1 MSDLTNG
8 LLPLLGEEL
17 SLRWIITLLHFLWQ
31 GTVVGLVAAV
41 VGSLLRYAS
50 ASIRYSLFSM
60 ALLSL
65 PLCVAV
71 TFIFIKV
78 PLALQ
83 TSIQPSSLLV
93 AVESTGN
100 QQEAFPQVGLIPERR
115 EEFSRRNRFGKRNL
129 LPANLLEKCS
139 EGRPLLSQGIE
150 C

>member
-8 LLPLLGEEL
+8 LLRLLGEEL
-17 SLRWIITLLHFLWQ
+17 SLPWIITLLHFLWQ

-71 TFIFIKV
+71 TFVFIKV
-78 PLALQ
+78 P
-83 TSIQPSSLLV
+83 V
-93 AVESTGN
+93 V
-100 QQEAFPQVGLIPERR
+100 
-115 EEFSRRNRFGKRNL
+115 
-129 LPANLLEKCS
+129 
-139 EGRPLLSQGIE
+139 
-150 C
+150 

>member
-31 GTVVGLVAAV
+31 GTVLGLVAAV
-41 VGSLLRYAS
+41 VGSLLQNAS
-50 ASIRYSLFSM
+50 ASIRYSLYSM

-71 TFIFIKV
+71 TFVFIKV
-78 PLALQ
+78 PVVLQ

-100 QQEAFPQVGLIPERR
+100 QQEEFPQVGLIPERR
-115 EEFSRRNRFGKRNL
+115 EEFSRRNRFGKRN
-129 LPANLLEKCS
+129 
-139 EGRPLLSQGIE
+139 
-150 C
+150 